1 MNITSLHDDIV
12 AASQAVRDHNPLVQ
26 CITNTVVQQFTA
38 NVLLAIGASPA
49 MVDLPG
55 EAGPFA
61 EVADGLLINPGTPS
75 SEQFLGMREA
85 ATRAAATGTPFVVDP
100 VAVGGLKLRTAVVSD
115 ILVEGPTAVRGN
127 ASEIG
132 VITQATTGG
141 RGVDSQ
147 NAVADVLASAKE
159 YVAETSQPLTI
170 SGPSDAI
177 VHPEGAV
184 WVDGGHELLTKVIG
198 TGCSLGAMCAAYLGA
213 ATHAGVGELPAL
225 VGAHAHLK
233 AAGTVAAQKAQAPGS
248 FAVVLLDALYE
259 LKPEEIVS
267 TVTIR
272 EA

>member
-1 MNITSLHDDIV
+1 MSSCQRDEIL
-12 AASQAVRDHNPLVQ
+12 AAIEAVRTHNPLVQ

-38 NVLLAIGASPA
+38 NVLLAVGASPA

-61 EVADGLLINPGTPS
+61 EAADGLLLNPGTPS

-85 ATRAAATGTPFVVDP
+85 ATRAASTGTPFVVDP
-100 VAVGGLKLRTAVVSD
+100 VGVGGLQLRTAVVSD

-132 VITQATTGG
+132 VITQATSGG

-147 NAVADVLASAKE
+147 DSVADVLDSAKD
-159 YVAETSQPLTI
+159 YVAHTGQPLTI
-170 SGPSDAI
+170 SGPADAI
-177 VHPEGAV
+177 VHPDGAI
-184 WVDGGHELLTKVIG
+184 WVEGGHELLTKVIG

-213 ATHAGVGELPAL
+213 AAHASGNELAAL

-233 AAGTVAAQKAQAPGS
+233 AAGSVAATKAQAPGS
-248 FAVVLLDALYE
+248 FAVALLDALYE
-259 LKPEEIVS
+259 LSPTEILS
-267 TVTIR
+267 HVTLR